1 MPAMPDRTLVIASGE
16 QNSAAFGTGQ
26 ATRGSFQV
34 PTFTGTAITV
44 QVTNEDTPTNF
55 TSCPVEGN
63 EANPITVTSNG
74 TYALPV
80 KTFNFKFF
88 RLRSGSAE
96 GASRTITV
104 FLRD

>member
-1 MPAMPDRTLVIASGE
+1 MPAQPSPTITIASGA
-16 QNSAAFGTGQ
+16 QNSGAIGTGQ
-26 ATRGSFQV
+26 ATRGSFQL

-74 TYALPV
+74 TYSFPV
-80 KTFNFKFF
+80 KTFSFKYV

-96 GASRTITV
+96 GAERSIST
-104 FLRD
+104 FFRD